1 MRSAAGKMQKS
12 KSTSRKSSKIPT
24 IREIASKAGLSIATV
39 SYVFS
44 GARKV
49 PDKTAARVRAAAI
62 DLGYIPNRI
71 AKSLRALNTRIIG
84 ILVPDIRNPFFPSI
98 MDAIKR
104 YIAPKNYEVLVASSD
119 EKVSEQNRVL
129 DSFLQYHVA
138 GAIVV
143 SAASD
148 GEVDNRLQAF
158 QKRAPVVLVDRNV
171 KALSCPKVLLR
182 NASSARKLVELLA
195 EYGHSQIGIIAPPAA
210 LSIGRERVSGYTRAL
225 HELGIRVRPEL
236 IFVGNMFP
244 TSGERAAEYFAMMDS
259 KSRPTAIVSCS
270 DVMTIGLFRGL
281 ARLSVRVPRD
291 ISVVSFDD
299 TDYFPLMNPAITC
312 ISQPIESFG
321 KYAAELLVS
330 AIENV
335 SKETPTIKLN
345 GTLIVRNSVQR
356 VE

>member
-1 MRSAAGKMQKS
+1 MRSAADKMQKS

-71 AKSLRALNTRIIG
+71 AKSLRAINSRIIG

-104 YIAPKNYEVLVASSD
+104 YIAPKNYEVFVASSD
-119 EKVSEQNRVL
+119 EKVSEQNKIL

-143 SAASD
+143 SAGGD

-182 NASSARKLVELLA
+182 NASAAKQLVELLV
-195 EYGHSQIGIIAPPAA
+195 ECGHSRIGIIAPPAT
-210 LSIGRERVSGYTRAL
+210 LSIGQERMSGYTTAL
-225 HELGIRVRPEL
+225 HKLGIRLRPEL
-236 IFVGNMFP
+236 IFIGDMFP
-244 TSGERAAEYFAMMDS
+244 TSGERAAEYFGVMDT

-281 ARLSVRVPRD
+281 AKLSIRVPRD

-321 KYAAELLVS
+321 KHAAEFLVS
-330 AIENV
+330 AIENM
-335 SKETPTIKLN
+335 SIKTPIIRLN
-345 GTLIVRNSVQR
+345 GTLMLRSSIRC

>member
-1 MRSAAGKMQKS
+1 MRSGADRMQKS
-12 KSTSRKSSKIPT
+12 KRTSRKSSKIPT

-39 SYVFS
+39 SYAFS

-71 AKSLRALNTRIIG
+71 ARSLRALNTRIIG

-104 YIAPKNYEVLVASSD
+104 YIAPKNYEVFVASSD
-119 EKVSEQNRVL
+119 EKVYEQNRIL

-143 SAASD
+143 SAGSD
-148 GEVDNRLQAF
+148 GEADDRLQAF
-158 QKRAPVVLVDRNV
+158 QRRAPVVLVDRNV

-182 NASSARKLVELLA
+182 NASAARQLVKLLA
-195 EYGHSQIGIIAPPAA
+195 ECGHSRIGIIAPPAT
-210 LSIGRERVSGYTRAL
+210 LSIGQERMSGYTTAL
-225 HELGIRVRPEL
+225 HELGIPVLSEL
-236 IFVGNMFP
+236 VFIGDMFP
-244 TSGERAAEYFAMMDS
+244 TSGERAAQYFGMMDT

-270 DVMTIGLFRGL
+270 DVMTMGLFRGL

-312 ISQPIESFG
+312 ISQPVESFG
-321 KYAAELLVS
+321 KHAAELLVS

-335 SKETPTIKLN
+335 STKTPTIKLN
-345 GTLIVRNSVQR
+345 GTLIVRNSVR
-356 VE
+356 CVE